1 MHILKASLQ
10 TYAWGSRSFIQNLLS
25 ISEPE
30 IIAEMWMGAHPQAPS
45 TIDGQPLDALIA
57 ADPKKWLGSC
67 HDGDKPALSYL
78 LKVLAASEPLSIQVH
93 PNLAQ
98 AVRGFAA
105 ENARGIALNDPMRSY
120 KDANHKPE
128 LILALTPF
136 DALCGIRDYR
146 QIAAIF
152 SAFKISPFYV
162 NAAKFCQNQDHDS
175 FHALFEEILAGA
187 KPELN
192 QHLLLL
198 EGTREFGDE
207 LSSVR
212 SLLHYYPNDPF
223 VIAPCIMN
231 LIHLQPSEAIY
242 LAAGIPHA
250 YLHGA
255 GVEIMAASD
264 NVLRAGLT
272 PKHVDKQELL
282 ATVRLE
288 SYIPEI
294 IRVPDIPN
302 ALHTYP
308 TPVTDFQLSRVRVD
322 GEMHL
327 DPECKP
333 AIILCLEGSLLLR
346 TDCDNLPLQRGE
358 SAIILPDDALS
369 SVSGK
374 AHFVLAQS
382 GKA

>member
-1 MHILKASLQ
+1 MHVLKSSLQ
-10 TYAWGSRSFIQNLLS
+10 AYAWGSRSFIHNLLS

-30 IIAEMWMGAHPQAPS
+30 IIAEMWMGSHPQAPS

-57 ADPKKWLGSC
+57 SDPQKWLGS
-67 HDGDKPALSYL
+67 DYEVEKPALSYL

-105 ENARGIALNDPMRSY
+105 ENSRGIALNDPMRNY

-136 DALCGIRDYR
+136 DALCGIREYH
-146 QIAAIF
+146 QIATILSTF
-152 SAFKISPFYV
+152 QISPFYV

-175 FHALFEEILAGA
+175 FHALFVEILAGA

-192 QHLLLL
+192 KHLLLL
-198 EGTREFGDE
+198 DGTGEFGDE

-212 SLLHYYPNDPF
+212 SLLHFYPNDPF

-231 LIHLQPSEAIY
+231 LIHLRPSEAIY

-272 PKHVDKQELL
+272 PKYVDKQELL
-282 ATVRLE
+282 ATVTLE

-308 TPVTDFQLSRVRVD
+308 TPVTDFQLSSGWVQ

-333 AIILCLEGSLLLR
+333 AIILCLKGALVLQ
-346 TDCDNLPLQRGE
+346 TDSDALPLQRGE
-358 SAIILPDDALS
+358 SAIILPDDALL
-369 SVSGK
+369 SVSGN
-374 AHFVLAQS
+374 ARFVLAKS
-382 GKA
+382 AKA